1 MMPKSPP
8 PLEYATTA
16 DLRIAVAEIKTAI
29 AELKTDTKSAI
40 AELEIRLQRLIITT
54 LIAMTAIFGGL
65 VTVLKL
71 FG

>member
-1 MMPKSPP
+1 MMPQSPP

-16 DLRIAVAEIKTAI
+16 DLRIAVAELKTAI
-29 AELKTDTKSAI
+29 AEIKTAI
-40 AELEIRLQRLIITT
+40 SDLEVRLQRLVLTT